1 MRIFLTLIWA
11 VCLFVFTCSFDFNA
25 LLHYHQ
31 AEFRLN
37 PSPDWS
43 ELIKLDLQ
51 WSSEA
56 WINRKIGHF
65 IGFFLLELLLSNL
78 RSSKLAVISAILY
91 AALTEVLQLY
101 FFRSGRIYDIVNDTF
116 GILCAYLFCLML
128 QTYIKRTTR
137 ARTAAARTPRSA
149 LRSDKKQTR

>member
-1 MRIFLTLIWA
+1 MRIFLTVTWA

-25 LLHYHQ
+25 LLHHHR
-31 AEFRLN
+31 ADFRLN

-43 ELIKLDLQ
+43 ELLKLDLQ

-78 RSSKLAVISAILY
+78 RGSKLAVMTAILY

-128 QTYIKRTTR
+128 QAYIKRTNR
-137 ARTAAARTPRSA
+137 ARTAARPPRSA
-149 LRSDKKQTR
+149 LPSDKKQTR